1 MQGIYRLHV
10 VYMYGL
16 GWVVWGRL
24 GLAVELERLY
34 RTRKMLGG
42 RVGISYRDRYTAGCI
57 NSCRLGT
64 AV

>member
-1 MQGIYRLHV
+1 
-10 VYMYGL
+10 MYGL

-24 GLAVELERLY
+24 GLAVALERLY

-42 RVGISYRDRYTAGCI
+42 RVGISCRDQYTAGCI